1 MAGNLAEKQINK
13 AVGWGFYPN
22 SNNLVLHE
30 AETRMNSGIA
40 GGGAAT
46 SKPER
51 LSGTRSV
58 LIHRETAEEVQSTPI
73 PSSRNSFYAIYHICR
88 LAGSQTKIRHKL
100 KYLCE
105 NI

>member
-30 AETRMNSGIA
+30 AETRMNSGTA

-51 LSGTRSV
+51 LSTQNAISC
-58 LIHRETAEEVQSTPI
+58 HAE
-73 PSSRNSFYAIYHICR
+73 
-88 LAGSQTKIRHKL
+88 LAAPLVAECNEAYKGGCS
-100 KYLCE
+100 
-105 NI
+105 